1 MIDNVTSRKN
11 NISITESANIHLF
24 RSTTKI
30 YIINFA
36 GVSLTIFNLKKIGF
50 LKHDERYALCTSFS
64 HMVFYHASFRDMKSA
79 AVKKLWL
86 PIKNVSNDR
95 DLHPDQ
101 INKLTMGFNVSNQNF
116 QNQLVAIVLLHT
128 DLYLKGLLA
137 IIFTTYVKMGYSE
150 HILI

>member
-1 MIDNVTSRKN
+1 M
-11 NISITESANIHLF
+11 
-24 RSTTKI
+24 
-30 YIINFA
+30 YI
-36 GVSLTIFNLKKIGF
+36 V
-50 LKHDERYALCTSFS
+50 S

-101 INKLTMGFNVSNQNF
+101 INKLTVCFNVSNQKF
-116 QNQLVAIVLLHT
+116 QNQLVAIVLLKR
-128 DLYLKGLLA
+128 YLKGLLA

>member
-1 MIDNVTSRKN
+1 M
-11 NISITESANIHLF
+11 
-24 RSTTKI
+24 
-30 YIINFA
+30 YI
-36 GVSLTIFNLKKIGF
+36 V
-50 LKHDERYALCTSFS
+50 S
-64 HMVFYHASFRDMKSA
+64 HMVFYHASFLDMKSA

-101 INKLTMGFNVSNQNF
+101 INKLTMGFDASNQNF

-128 DLYLKGLLA
+128 GIKRYLKGLLA

-150 HILI
+150 HIQI